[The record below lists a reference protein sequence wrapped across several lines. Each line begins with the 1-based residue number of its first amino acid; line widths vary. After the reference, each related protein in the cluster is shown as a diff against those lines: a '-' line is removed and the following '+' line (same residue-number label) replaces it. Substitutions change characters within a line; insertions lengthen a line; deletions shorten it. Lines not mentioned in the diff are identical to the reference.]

1 VLLAADT
8 EEMRRP
14 LSVIVLLL
22 SWLPLVALAGF
33 AAYAIS
39 WKVPIAFAAL
49 FAVFLYRGRRSRGRV
64 AGPGRVRTIAE
75 VILFGLLGATF
86 GGFLFGAFGVLIG
99 FVLGFTM
106 RLAEVPVVRSRHS

>member
-39 WKVPIAFAAL
+39 WKVPIAFATL
-49 FAVFLYRGRRSRGRV
+49 FAASSCIEVD
-64 AGPGRVRTIAE
+64 VRADE
-75 VILFGLLGATF
+75 
-86 GGFLFGAFGVLIG
+86 
-99 FVLGFTM
+99 
-106 RLAEVPVVRSRHS
+106 